1 MKEFFFFF
9 FFSNNFVLDL
19 KIMSKIVNLVS
30 ALIQND
36 VYIYIYIFSTYSSQF
51 IEFKVSI

>member
-36 VYIYIYIFSTYSSQF
+36 VYIYIYIYFLHLLFSVY
-51 IEFKVSI
+51 